1 MKQQWSLRV
10 IDSPPSFQHPVSQIC
25 TQGQFEGPAYA
36 FWCRKFAKTLDPTVN
51 SGSSAISSKHSRPSA
66 PSPQP
71 IVALGMVSARSHCP
85 P

>member
-10 IDSPPSFQHPVSQIC
+10 IDSPPSFQHPMSQIC
-25 TQGQFEGPAYA
+25 TQGQFQGPATLSGA
-36 FWCRKFAKTLDPTVN
+36 ERFAKPLDPTVN
-51 SGSSAISSKHSRPSA
+51 SGCSAISFKRSRPSV